1 MERLEQTMRGA
12 LSAAGVP
19 DAGAL
24 ADVTRAWP
32 NAVGDE
38 IARAAWPSRI
48 ARDGTL
54 LVTTSSATWA
64 FELGLL
70 AGEILAKLG
79 AAVGESAPT
88 ALRFSPGAVPS
99 PPAPVPAASPPPV
112 PAVDAET
119 RRLAEELTGGM
130 TDADLRET
138 IARAAAASL
147 ARAASGR
154 RF

>member
-1 MERLEQTMRGA
+1 MERLGQTLRGA

-32 NAVGDE
+32 LAVGDA

-70 AGEILAKLG
+70 ADEILEKLA
-79 AAVGESAPT
+79 AAVGEGAPT
-88 ALRFSPGAVPS
+88 ALRFSPGAVPA
-99 PPAPVPAASPPPV
+99 PPAADLPAEPPPG

-119 RRLAEELTGGM
+119 RRLADELTRGM
-130 TDADLRET
+130 TDDDLRDT